1 MLCASKIALVSSTCH
16 NVFMFF
22 TAKLAF
28 LLVLKVVW
36 PSDDIQAQGQGNAN
50 PTGDGSPGDE

>member
-1 MLCASKIALVSSTCH
+1 
-16 NVFMFF
+16 MFF